1 MPFAQINDAQIHYQF
16 DGPENAPVLVFSNS
30 LGSNLSMW
38 DAQVLALSKN
48 FRILRYDTRGHGQ
61 SSATPGPY
69 SIEQLAKDVLS
80 LLDFLHLD
88 RVNFCG
94 LSMGGA
100 TGQWLGA
107 NAPEYLH
114 KLILANTTAK
124 FGTPEPWN
132 TRIALVQ
139 KSGTNPVGPIV
150 IERWFTSSFRQNHPA
165 SVEPAQQML
174 ENTNPE
180 GYIAN
185 CAAVRD
191 FDSRKYLQSIH
202 IPTLV
207 IAGTHDPSTTPAE
220 GQFLAQN
227 IPGARYVEL
236 PAAHLSNI
244 EARDQFNTALASF
257 LSS

>member
-1 MPFAQINDAQIHYQF
+1 MPYAQINSAQINYRF
-16 DGPENAPVLVFSNS
+16 DGPESAPVLIFSNS
-30 LGSNLSMW
+30 LGSSLSMW
-38 DAQVLALSKN
+38 DAQVPALSKN

-69 SIEQLAKDVLS
+69 SIEQLAKDVIA
-80 LLDFLHLD
+80 LLDHLHLD

-107 NAPEYLH
+107 HARQRLH
-114 KLILANTTAK
+114 KLVLANTTAK
-124 FGTPEPWN
+124 FGTPDPWN
-132 TRIALVQ
+132 ARIALVQ
-139 KSGTNPVGPIV
+139 KSGMKPVAPIV

-165 SVEPAQQML
+165 SVEPAQRML
-174 ENTNPE
+174 ENTNSE

-191 FDSRKYLQSIH
+191 FDSREYLHSIH
-202 IPTLV
+202 VPTLV

-220 GQFLAQN
+220 GHSLAQN

-244 EARDQFNTALASF
+244 EACDQFNSALASF